1 MQIEAQREHKF
12 EKMNKASINDGG
24 LLQKSL

>member
-12 EKMNKASINDGG
+12 EKMNKASINGGG
-24 LLQKSL
+24 LLQKAP